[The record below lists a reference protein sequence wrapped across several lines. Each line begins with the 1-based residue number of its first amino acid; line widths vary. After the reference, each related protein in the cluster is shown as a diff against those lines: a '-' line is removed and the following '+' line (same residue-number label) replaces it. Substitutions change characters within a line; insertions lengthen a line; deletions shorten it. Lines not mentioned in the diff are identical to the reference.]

1 MLSGRV
7 TTFGQSRLSEWK
19 ALLRDSND
27 QIQIDQLLGERAR
40 EQDTG
45 RAREV
50 LKEGRI
56 SDLRV

>member
-7 TTFGQSRLSEWK
+7 ITFGQSRLSEWK